1 MALVKKYEL
10 TPEETEKKF
19 ISNERFRTIF
29 NMHRTERTKLIHDI
43 RNRYD
48 KKKYDQKK
56 KKKMREKLKI
66 DEKVLV
72 LAEKIRKKSA
82 PGKFYSL
89 FKIYLSLTKRK
100 YFSLEKSK
108 KIDKISYYWLKD
120 SQNKKLTKRF

>member
-1 MALVKKYEL
+1 MKDLEQFSTCIGQKEQNLFMIYVTGMIK
-10 TPEETEKKF
+10 
-19 ISNERFRTIF
+19 R
-29 NMHRTERTKLIHDI
+29 NMTK
-43 RNRYD
+43 
-48 KKKYDQKK
+48 KK
-56 KKKMREKLKI
+56 KKKMRENLKI

-82 PGKFYSL
+82 PGKFNSL

>member
-56 KKKMREKLKI
+56 KKKMRENLKI

-82 PGKFYSL
+82 TGKFYSL

>member
-1 MALVKKYEL
+1 MKDLEQFSTCIGQKEQNLFIIYVTGMIKRNMTKK
-10 TPEETEKKF
+10 
-19 ISNERFRTIF
+19 N
-29 NMHRTERTKLIHDI
+29 
-43 RNRYD
+43 
-48 KKKYDQKK
+48 
-56 KKKMREKLKI
+56 KKMRENLKI

-108 KIDKISYYWLKD
+108 KIDKISYY
-120 SQNKKLTKRF
+120 

>member
-48 KKKYDQKK
+48 KKK
-56 KKKMREKLKI
+56 KKKMRENLKI